1 MKSETRAAKGAIG
14 GDQND
19 EPMSS
24 PRFPRHVFEAGA
36 EPDPRFTLANERTFL
51 AWIRTALAAMSH
63 QLFDPG
69 LQPERTE
76 LAWRRTTLALI
87 VGALV
92 ALRLLPPALGS
103 WSIIVGLAGL
113 VLAAIIWVL
122 AHRRARLTS
131 HVLRHEHAVLPGG
144 GLLLLLATVT
154 TAGAALGLVY
164 VTLH

>member
-1 MKSETRAAKGAIG
+1 
-14 GDQND
+14 
-19 EPMSS
+19 
-24 PRFPRHVFEAGA
+24 
-36 EPDPRFTLANERTFL
+36 
-51 AWIRTALAAMSH
+51 MSH

-113 VLAAIIWVL
+113 VLAAIMWVL

-144 GLLLLLATVT
+144 GLLLLLAIVT

>member
-1 MKSETRAAKGAIG
+1 
-14 GDQND
+14 
-19 EPMSS
+19 
-24 PRFPRHVFEAGA
+24 
-36 EPDPRFTLANERTFL
+36 
-51 AWIRTALAAMSH
+51 MSH

-122 AHRRARLTS
+122 ADRRARLTS

-144 GLLLLLATVT
+144 ASSFSSPPSPRLELPSDWCTSHSTERTGLVLTSCVSNHSSLTRSPAIHR
-154 TAGAALGLVY
+154 GSQALGA
-164 VTLH
+164 

>member
-1 MKSETRAAKGAIG
+1 
-14 GDQND
+14 
-19 EPMSS
+19 
-24 PRFPRHVFEAGA
+24 
-36 EPDPRFTLANERTFL
+36 
-51 AWIRTALAAMSH
+51 MSH

-131 HVLRHEHAVLPGG
+131 HALRHEHAVLPGG
-144 GLLLLLATVT
+144 GPPPSPRHRHRGWSCPRTGVRHTPLNEPDWFSLAAFQLTHLLLGPPPPSTEARKR
-154 TAGAALGLVY
+154 
-164 VTLH
+164 